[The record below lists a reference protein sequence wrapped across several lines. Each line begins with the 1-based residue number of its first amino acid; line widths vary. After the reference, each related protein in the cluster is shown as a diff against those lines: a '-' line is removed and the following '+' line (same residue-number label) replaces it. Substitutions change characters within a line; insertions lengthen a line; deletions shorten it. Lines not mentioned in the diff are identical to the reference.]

1 MTGLWTL
8 RRATGIGVAAGLAAL
23 VLWPVYAAWQEAVR
37 LPYVAALALSAF
49 CGLSILAFTAID
61 LVQHRKRGR
70 RLRPIRVFDLVLALL
85 LAVPPLLVLEALR
98 PLP

>member
-23 VLWPVYAAWQEAVR
+23 VLWPVYAAWQETVR

-49 CGLSILAFTAID
+49 CGLSILVFTAID
-61 LVQHRKRGR
+61 LAQHRKRGR
-70 RLRPIRVFDLVLALL
+70 RLRPIRVFDVVLAVL
-85 LAVPPLLVLEALR
+85 LAAPPLLVLGALR